1 MAQMNAR
8 KVTFDGLEA
17 LEITTSQLR
26 MVVVTQVGP
35 RIAFLGKT
43 GGDNLFYW
51 KNDDQG
57 REGWKLRG
65 GHRVWATRPLA
76 DESEDAYAADNE
88 PCQVETA
95 GDVVRV
101 TGAVHPFLKTA
112 RGVEIRS
119 IDAGTF
125 QVTNFVTNC
134 GPMLYSGGVWALT
147 CTNPS
152 GGKTYG
158 IPLGDRSKP
167 WDLVEII
174 IPRAWDGHTSHVD
187 DPQVRLNENF
197 MIVKPEGVETKRMLM
212 APFGILA
219 MTSPEQ
225 NLTFIKRSPYNPE
238 GRYPLGCNLA
248 IYVGPDNFMVEMETC
263 AAERTVMSGETI
275 VNSETWKVVDETFD
289 WQSPERLVELMK

>member
-1 MAQMNAR
+1 MAQINAR

-26 MVVVTQVGP
+26 MVVITQVGP

-65 GHRVWATRPLA
+65 GHRVGATRPLA

-134 GPMLYSGGVWALT
+134 GPML
-147 CTNPS
+147 
-152 GGKTYG
+152 
-158 IPLGDRSKP
+158 
-167 WDLVEII
+167 
-174 IPRAWDGHTSHVD
+174 
-187 DPQVRLNENF
+187 
-197 MIVKPEGVETKRMLM
+197 
-212 APFGILA
+212 
-219 MTSPEQ
+219 
-225 NLTFIKRSPYNPE
+225 
-238 GRYPLGCNLA
+238 
-248 IYVGPDNFMVEMETC
+248 
-263 AAERTVMSGETI
+263 
-275 VNSETWKVVDETFD
+275 
-289 WQSPERLVELMK
+289 